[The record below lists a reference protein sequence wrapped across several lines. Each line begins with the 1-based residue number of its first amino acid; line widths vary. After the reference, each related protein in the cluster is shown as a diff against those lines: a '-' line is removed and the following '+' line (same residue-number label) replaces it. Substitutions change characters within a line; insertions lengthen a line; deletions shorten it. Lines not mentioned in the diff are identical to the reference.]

1 MKILLIG
8 YGKMGK
14 TIESLAPSL
23 GHQISGIIDVENAH
37 EFPDLSKESDV
48 AIEFTHPGAAFHNI
62 STCIRS
68 QLPVVSGT
76 TGWLERFKDII
87 SLVDEKESAFFYAS
101 NFSIGVNLFFEMSRR
116 MASMMARQGA
126 YNIRITE
133 THHTEKKDAPS
144 GTAITLAEQVLEN
157 TAHLERW
164 SLLPEDGDRLLPIKS
179 IREGKV
185 FGIHELAYTSN
196 IDTIS
201 LRHEAFSREGFARGA
216 ITAAEWI
223 IGKKGVFGMKDLL
236 EL

>member
-23 GHQISGIIDVENAH
+23 GHEISGILDIENATDFH
-37 EFPDLSKESDV
+37 ELSRISDV
-48 AIEFTHPGAAFHNI
+48 AIEFTHPGAAYDNI
-62 STCIRS
+62 SKCIAS
-68 QLPVVSGT
+68 NLPVVSGT

-87 SLVDEKESAFFYAS
+87 SLVDQKECAFFYAS

-116 MASMMARQGA
+116 MASLMAHQQA
-126 YNIRITE
+126 YDSGITE
-133 THHTEKKDAPS
+133 IHHTEKKDAPS

-157 TAHLERW
+157 TNHLDNW
-164 SLLPEDGDRLLPIKS
+164 SLLPEDGERLLPIQS
-179 IREGKV
+179 IREGAV
-185 FGIHELAYTSN
+185 FGIHELTYTSN

-216 ITAAEWI
+216 ITAAQWI
-223 IGKKGVFGMKDLL
+223 VGKKGVFGMKDLL
-236 EL
+236 DL